1 MTFGPFLTLGLHLT
15 LIVPGFGLPMW
26 NAPFW
31 LVPVPV
37 GDIIEVP
44 PPEVAGKE
52 AFIVAYPVKWKL
64 LYEKV
69 LAYGATSVPKI
80 SKCQSGQK
88 VVK

>member
-15 LIVPGFGLPMW
+15 LIVPGFGQQMW
-26 NAPFW
+26 NALW
-31 LVPVPV
+31 RVQVPV

>member
-15 LIVPGFGLPMW
+15 LIVPGFGQQMW
-26 NAPFW
+26 NALW
-31 LVPVPV
+31 LVQVPV